1 MNISLLP
8 PCFSVLKMYIQRLN
22 YQVFPMKTS
31 QAFQIWTECVENK
44 WEGNRVPLGGRKLDR
59 TITKEPQNYISHFV
73 WYGVTMFKT
82 QQLKPYE
89 RQKHNIC
96 SFQKVHK
103 HSLIQNELV
112 STSTFEKY
120 INHLYKNNEKY
131 NIRYTLECIF
141 VFKSPYLLCKNS
153 LLGWYSQ
160 FGNLTLWFAL
170 FRSHVIY

>member
-1 MNISLLP
+1 
-8 PCFSVLKMYIQRLN
+8 
-22 YQVFPMKTS
+22 
-31 QAFQIWTECVENK
+31 
-44 WEGNRVPLGGRKLDR
+44 
-59 TITKEPQNYISHFV
+59 
-73 WYGVTMFKT
+73 MFKT

-141 VFKSPYLLCKNS
+141 VFKGPYLRCKNS
-153 LLGWYSQ
+153 LLG
-160 FGNLTLWFAL
+160 
-170 FRSHVIY
+170 